1 MTIDQTV
8 ADALDETI
16 RALTILDLNTLQT
29 LEARIS
35 VLAKYSIVCSKGS
48 LSSIL
53 AKKHLLELILQN
65 FESNLATL
73 YRPHGR
79 DMRDQWAH

>member
-8 ADALDETI
+8 ADVFDETI
-16 RALTILDLNTLQT
+16 KALTILDLNKLQT
-29 LEARIS
+29 LEERIAA
-35 VLAKYSIVCSKGS
+35 LAKYSIVCSKGS

-53 AKKHLLELILQN
+53 AKRHLLELILRN
-65 FESNLATL
+65 LESNLATL
-73 YRPHGR
+73 HRLHGR

>member
-1 MTIDQTV
+1 MAIDQTV

-16 RALTILDLNTLQT
+16 KALTILDLNRLQT
-29 LEARIS
+29 LEERIS
-35 VLAKYSIVCSKGS
+35 ALAKYSIVCSTGS

-65 FESNLATL
+65 CESNLAAL
-73 YRPHGR
+73 HHLHGR
-79 DMRDQWAH
+79 DTRDQWAH

>member
-1 MTIDQTV
+1 MAIEQTV
-8 ADALDETI
+8 VDVIDEEIHALN
-16 RALTILDLNTLQT
+16 ILDLTRLLT
-29 LEARIS
+29 PEDRIS
-35 VLAKYSIVCSKGS
+35 ALAKYSIVCSKSS

-73 YRPHGR
+73 YRLHGR
-79 DMRDQWAH
+79 NTRDQWAH

>member
-16 RALTILDLNTLQT
+16 KALTILDLNRLQT
-29 LEARIS
+29 LEERIS
-35 VLAKYSIVCSKGS
+35 ALAKYSIVCSKGS

-65 FESNLATL
+65 CESNLATL
-73 YRPHGR
+73 HRLHGR
-79 DMRDQWAH
+79 DTRDQWAH